1 MSHKNPEEKIDE
13 TYDSKDPKTP
23 ARPLTNTV
31 MPLKMTQSSDHE
43 DSEYI
48 DPLRSVEYHPFI
60 PSHNNLSSKEL
71 DKKTR

>member
-31 MPLKMTQSSDHE
+31 MPLKMKN
-43 DSEYI
+43 DSEYDLDYM
-48 DPLRSVEYHPFI
+48 DPLRSSEYHPFI
-60 PSHNNLSSKEL
+60 PSHNNLSSKEI